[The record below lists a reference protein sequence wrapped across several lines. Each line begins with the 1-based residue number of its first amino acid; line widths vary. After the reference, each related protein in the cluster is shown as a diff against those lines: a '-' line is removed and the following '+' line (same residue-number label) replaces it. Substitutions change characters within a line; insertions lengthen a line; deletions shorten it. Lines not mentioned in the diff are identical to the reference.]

1 MEAEPRV
8 LGRARLSLDLG
19 ASKDL
24 TRYGSNHRTFFFCLL
39 TLLKP
44 MTVARFGQVIHDG
57 LGSITAKL
65 EGCTGI
71 NPNVQYH
78 LIHETRRLA
87 QEVFDAQQRA
97 QLEADKVANDRH
109 ALYQQIE
116 IAHEQLRTTTSDKD
130 RYCMER
136 DQLRRTMEAL
146 RMKEKKNA
154 EKYERLEQ
162 QYKQQIEDLHKQISV
177 QDEQLKG
184 KRALWLESNPGSS
197 ARREAMNAAMR
208 DPFNSPSTSQRTG
221 YDSGYICGIGSVA
234 SSSTRSPPRSSFVPP
249 TANLA
254 PVGAPRGPRRRG
266 PLPVGSALPGKVLPN
281 ATWTESSSFRVFKTE
296 PNTPPPTS
304 MALVPFKV
312 DDDPAPRFKAE
323 YSKIFALVEGWVK
336 TYANIPNLEND
347 QKIARTNDVLWAY
360 MMNCTYPGQR
370 QDSHTHVMTLLEET
384 NSRFWFVMR
393 MSITYLTKEV
403 MTIGVFYG
411 FNPGTDNEFEEVKKK
426 LLERG
431 KRAPQF
437 HFWSHMKKTNTLCR
451 PS

>member
-8 LGRARLSLDLG
+8 LERARLSLDLG

-65 EGCTGI
+65 EDCTGI

-221 YDSGYICGIGSVA
+221 YDSGYIGGIGSVA
-234 SSSTRSPPRSSFVPP
+234 SSSIRSPPRSSFVPP
-249 TANLA
+249 PASLA
-254 PVGAPRGPRRRG
+254 PVGAPRGPRRKG
-266 PLPVGSALPGKVLPN
+266 NLPVGSALPGKVLPN

-296 PNTPPPTS
+296 PNTPPPSS
-304 MALVPFKV
+304 MALVPFKT

-323 YSKIFALVEGWVK
+323 FSKIFALVEGWVK

-347 QKIARTNDVLWAY
+347 QKIARSNDVLWAY

-370 QDSHTHVMTLLEET
+370 QDAHTHVMTLLDESS
-384 NSRFWFVMR
+384 SRFWFVMR
-393 MSITYLTKEV
+393 MAITYLTKEV